1 MSIFKEFG
9 FGVQRVSETRI
20 MQEVE
25 SMHDEILKLNGRPFD
40 PKWSFKFATANV
52 VHRVLFG
59 KKFPE
64 ILPKLNH
71 TIVTSAV
78 ECFSNMDLAINVAPV
93 LRFLP
98 VFRRKIERL
107 RASNDRLLNAI
118 EKGIEFVKSNNSE
131 PTLVGRFLEIEGPNY
146 DHQYLMYV
154 LRDLCFGGA
163 DTVPDTLR
171 FAIVELANHPE
182 IQSRLQREI
191 DEIVPKHRFPS
202 IDDKLRLTYTEV
214 VILEIM
220 RRHTISPI
228 YAPHATLTDTKVFQY
243 DIPGGSMVRIDFI
256 IFKL

>member
-1 MSIFKEFG
+1 
-9 FGVQRVSETRI
+9 
-20 MQEVE
+20 MQEIE
-25 SMHDEILKLNGRPFD
+25 SMHDELLKLNGRPFD

-107 RASNDRLLNAI
+107 RTSSERLLNAI
-118 EKGIEFVKSNNSE
+118 EKGIEFVISNKSE
-131 PTLVGRFLEIEGPNY
+131 PTFVGRFLEIEGPNY
-146 DHQYLMYV
+146 DHQYLLFV
-154 LRDLCFGGA
+154 LRDLCFGSA
-163 DTVPDTLR
+163 DTVSDTLQ
-171 FAIVELANHPE
+171 FAMVELANHPE
-182 IQSRLQREI
+182 IQKRLQREI
-191 DEIVPKHRFPS
+191 DEVVPGYRFPS
-202 IDDKLRLTYTEV
+202 FDDKLRLTYTEA
-214 VILEIM
+214 VILEVT
-220 RRHTISPI
+220 RRHTIAPLC
-228 YAPHATLTDTKVFQY
+228 APHASLRDTKVLQY

-256 IFKL
+256 IVHFQA